1 MAMVVTWSRS
11 SSTSSSNVASTD
23 CPISIGA
30 IVSLNARSSPP
41 ASAAVSAASEVHPM
55 NRSSAVWYTH
65 DLVAES
71 TPSASAVRSDSQQV
85 RRPCS
90 IG

>member
-1 MAMVVTWSRS
+1 
-11 SSTSSSNVASTD
+11 
-23 CPISIGA
+23 
-30 IVSLNARSSPP
+30 
-41 ASAAVSAASEVHPM
+41 M

-65 DLVAES
+65 DLVVES
-71 TPSASAVRSDSQQV
+71 NPSASAVRSDSQQV